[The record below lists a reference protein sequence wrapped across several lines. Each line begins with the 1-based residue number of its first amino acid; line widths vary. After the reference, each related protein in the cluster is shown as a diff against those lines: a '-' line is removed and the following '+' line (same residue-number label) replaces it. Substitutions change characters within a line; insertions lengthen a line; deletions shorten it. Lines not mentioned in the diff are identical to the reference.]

1 MGQRNKLCTNQMTD
15 FESGRHG
22 QNYIRPENP
31 ASFTQ
36 PNLRTMASASD
47 NAANVDAQFAVD
59 HCDNVINHGMTQ
71 SINETQH
78 HHNLGVAPATNFCCS
93 ESSDMTP
100 SFGASSQLSSPS
112 NYGVIGGSADEHG
125 RNSHFRDDVRV
136 PRERKYSEGISGS
149 FQHGNSSSSF
159 SSSVAPSN
167 NRHPE
172 GVVVIDS
179 APFALPEYRGPRFPS
194 IIRVGHPSSLRNRSG
209 FTGMDF
215 LRFHDHTQ
223 LIQDNNTVQY
233 IQPAGTLSLDQQLS
247 SHPGYRGT
255 SSWNQA
261 SATPYVHV
269 ITGSNVNGGSM
280 DTRSIGMQRYHETAG
295 SSSSPSFPHPPP
307 INHRHHNHHHPNR
320 PMQGV
325 RGQNINSHPQVAAAS
340 YRIPTNPLR
349 SALRPAHNSLE
360 MGYRHLVSVQSTGLQ
375 IYHPHRRGFVPEAT
389 LRQHSLQHLR
399 VLRADETAV
408 IDLPEFYQVVNLMD
422 HNRDTRLDVEEHVS
436 YEELLALGEQIG
448 NVSTGLSMEMI
459 TSQLR
464 TKTYESFATIN
475 NLEEA
480 TCEDQEADLC
490 VICQDEY
497 KNQENIGLL
506 DCGHGYHADCLKKW
520 LLVRNVC
527 PICKSEALTTG
538 RKDA

>member
-31 ASFTQ
+31 ASLTQ
-36 PNLRTMASASD
+36 PNIRTMASASD
-47 NAANVDAQFAVD
+47 NAANVDAQFVVD
-59 HCDNVINHGMTQ
+59 HCDNVINPGMTQ
-71 SINETQH
+71 FNEIQH

-100 SFGASSQLSSPS
+100 SFGASSQLSSSS

-125 RNSHFRDDVRV
+125 RNFHFRDDVRV
-136 PRERKYSEGISGS
+136 PREREYSEGISGS

-179 APFALPEYRGPRFPS
+179 APFALPEYRGPCFPS

-233 IQPAGTLSLDQQLS
+233 IQPAGTLSLDHQLS
-247 SHPGYRGT
+247 SHPGDRGT

-307 INHRHHNHHHPNR
+307 INHRHHNHHHPNL

-340 YRIPTNPLR
+340 YRIPTNPSR
-349 SALRPAHNSLE
+349 RALRPAHNSLE
-360 MGYRHLVSVQSTGLQ
+360 MGHRHPVSVQSSGLQ

-389 LRQHSLQHLR
+389 LRQHSLPHLR
-399 VLRADETAV
+399 VLWADETAV

-448 NVSTGLSMEMI
+448 NINTGLSMEMI

-480 TCEDQEADLC
+480 TCEDQEPDLC

-506 DCGHGYHADCLKKW
+506 DCGHEYHADCLKKW

-527 PICKSEALTTG
+527 PICKSEALT
-538 RKDA
+538 A